1 MEEHIELQ
9 KDEAATLREYYK
21 TAPSALMRERAHCAL
36 LCAKQF
42 SAEQIAD
49 ILFRDTA
56 TIQEWITKFLQ
67 ERTASIFHHYTGNR
81 NAAKLTKQ
89 QDEEVKKILSSPPSA
104 FGLPGSFWTPPKLKH
119 WMTSQFGVIYES
131 ERSYHYLL
139 EHAGYSWKLPETF
152 DRRRNEEFIETR
164 MKEIHQE
171 MQPLLKDSEWIVLA
185 ADESKVTWETEIRRA
200 WCKTGE
206 TTIVKDERK
215 KEHQNYFGALNLK
228 NGKHHL
234 VPLVWQNAQTI
245 LEAMTTLVNLPEY
258 KNKRICVL
266 WDNASWHKNQTLRE
280 ALKKGN
286 ALEQVHLIAM
296 PPYAPDMNPEEHV
309 WKYGKDAIAN
319 EYFPDF
325 RDMQIAFE
333 KAVTEQRMFDYR
345 IPEFVLR

>member
-9 KDEAATLREYYK
+9 KGEATTLREYYK

-36 LCAKQF
+36 LSAKQF

-49 ILFRDTA
+49 ILFRDIE
-56 TIQEWITKFLQ
+56 TIEEWMKKFLQ
-67 ERTASIFHHYTGNR
+67 ERIASIFHHYDGNR
-81 NAAKLTKQ
+81 NAAKLTKEQ
-89 QDEEVKKILSSPPSA
+89 NEGVKKILSSPPSDQ
-104 FGLPGSFWTPPKLKH
+104 GLPGSFWTPPKLKH

-152 DRRRNEEFIETR
+152 DRRRNEEFIENR

-171 MQPLLKDSEWIVLA
+171 IQPLLQDERWVVFA

-200 WCKTGE
+200 WCRTGKK
-206 TTIVKDERK
+206 TIVKDERE
-215 KEHQNYFGALNLK
+215 KEHQNYFSALSLK
-228 NGKHHL
+228 TGKHHL
-234 VPLVWQNAQTI
+234 IPLVWQNAQTI

-266 WDNASWHKNQTLRE
+266 WDNASWHKNRTIRE
-280 ALKKGN
+280 ALKKGH
-286 ALEQVHLIAM
+286 ALERVHLIAM

-333 KAVTEQRMFDYR
+333 KAVTEQRTFDYR